1 MNTRKWVA
9 GFASVAM
16 ASTLLAGCS
25 SNGGSSDGKTLTVSV
40 NQELTGQ
47 FSPMYAQSAYD
58 QYVVNLV
65 YQGFM
70 KYDENN
76 ELVKDLA
83 AEDPVLSEDGKTLT
97 LKLKE
102 GVKFSDGTDLTSE
115 DVKYTYTV
123 MADPSYTGPGGYTV
137 ALLEGYQEYHDGDA
151 KELTGVETPDDYT
164 VVFHLQEPQIDAVSS
179 FATGGIASSEQFDYK
194 KGDTSAI
201 EKGTDSPIGS
211 GAYKLNSYEKAT
223 GASFV
228 RNEEFKREEG
238 TYNIDRVIMKKTDIT
253 TELQE
258 LKKGNVDLMPEVIES
273 TIVGEASNDENI
285 AFNTYTR
292 SAEGFLA
299 FNTNNGATKDQA
311 VRQALS
317 YATDRQGFVD
327 SFFAWDDKVSDEVK
341 QYVGGYVPQAYWNP
355 VSKNNGKYVTGEDT
369 LEGLTT
375 YEFNPEKAKQIL
387 DAAGWV
393 VGADGIREK
402 DGQKL
407 EIKFLLSEK
416 NSVLE
421 TLVPMVE
428 KTWGDIGVDLKQT
441 TVDFTTLLS
450 TVQDAN
456 SDGEWNVMFMATSFT
471 SAEDTGANQSYDS
484 EPTNNYSRL
493 NDAALNDLIAKGR
506 ATGDVEASNANYQ
519 EAMKLAA
526 DLCGYLPMYSGMMF
540 NLYNK
545 NVDLTGTGPLCN
557 WSQAMATID
566 IK

>member
-25 SNGGSSDGKTLTVSV
+25 SNGGSSDGKTLTVSI
-40 NQELTGQ
+40 NQEMTGQ

-70 KYDENN
+70 KYDANN

-97 LKLKE
+97 FKLKE
-102 GVKFSDGTDLTSE
+102 GVKFSDGSDLTSE

-137 ALLEGYQEYHDGDA
+137 ALLEGYKEYHDGDA
-151 KELTGVETPDDYT
+151 EELTGVETPDDYT
-164 VVFHLQEPQIDAVSS
+164 VVFHLQEPQIDAISS
-179 FATGGIASSEQFDYK
+179 FGVGGIASSEKVEYK

-238 TYNIDRVIMKKTDIT
+238 TYNIDRIIMKKTDT
-253 TELQE
+253 ATELKE
-258 LKKGNVDLMPEVIES
+258 LQKGNVDLMPEVIES
-273 TIVGEASNDENI
+273 TIVAEASNDENI
-285 AFNTYTR
+285 TFNTYTR

-299 FNTNNGATKDQA
+299 FNANNGATADKA

-327 SFFAWDDKVSDEVK
+327 SFFAWDDKASDEVK

-355 VSKNNGKYVTGEDT
+355 VSKNNGHYVTGEET

-407 EIKFLLSEK
+407 EIRFLLSEK

-456 SDGEWNVMFMATSFT
+456 NDGEWNVMFMATSFT

-484 EPTNNYSRL
+484 EPTNNYSRIH
-493 NDAALNDLIAKGR
+493 DAALTDLINKGR
-506 ATGDVEASNANYQ
+506 ATGDVEVSNADYQ

-526 DLCGYLPMYSGMMF
+526 DLCGYLPVYSGMMF

>member
-25 SNGGSSDGKTLTVSV
+25 SNGGSSDGKTLTVSI
-40 NQELTGQ
+40 NQEMTGQ

-70 KYDENN
+70 KYDANN

-97 LKLKE
+97 FKLKE
-102 GVKFSDGTDLTSE
+102 GVKFSDGSDLTSE

-137 ALLEGYQEYHDGDA
+137 ALLEGYKEYHDGDA
-151 KELTGVETPDDYT
+151 EELTGVETPDDYT
-164 VVFHLQEPQIDAVSS
+164 VVFHLQEPQIDAISS
-179 FATGGIASSEQFDYK
+179 FGVGGIASSEKVEYK

-238 TYNIDRVIMKKTDIT
+238 TYNIDRIIMKKTDT
-253 TELQE
+253 ATELKE
-258 LKKGNVDLMPEVIES
+258 LQKGNVDLMPEVIES
-273 TIVGEASNDENI
+273 TIVAEASNDENI

-299 FNTNNGATKDQA
+299 FNANNGATADKA

-327 SFFAWDDKVSDEVK
+327 SFFAWDDKASDEVK

-355 VSKNNGKYVTGEDT
+355 VSKNNGHYVTGEET

-407 EIKFLLSEK
+407 EIRFLLSEK

-456 SDGEWNVMFMATSFT
+456 NDGEWNVMFMATSFT

-484 EPTNNYSRL
+484 EPTNNYSRIH
-493 NDAALNDLIAKGR
+493 DAALTDLITKGR
-506 ATGDVEASNANYQ
+506 ATGDVEVSNANYQ